1 MLKNFTFIV
10 VRRFEAFLVC
20 LILSAVFILSF
31 TAHAQENAKT
41 VRVDRYE
48 SPLNQMDEFGRRSG
62 YAYEYRQKIGAYSG
76 WNYEYVEGS
85 WPKLL
90 QMLIDSEIDLMID
103 VSNIGECRR
112 IHAARFVCI
121 RLKDG
126 TEKVV
131 ENTVP
136 KVNGIGCK
144 KLA

>member
-1 MLKNFTFIV
+1 M
-10 VRRFEAFLVC
+10 
-20 LILSAVFILSF
+20 
-31 TAHAQENAKT
+31 KT
-41 VRVDRYE
+41 ITL
-48 SPLNQMDEFGRRSG
+48 PGG
-62 YAYEYRQKIGAYSG
+62 KICDY
-76 WNYEYVEGS
+76 
-85 WPKLL
+85 
-90 QMLIDSEIDLMID
+90 IDGKIDLMID

-121 RLKDG
+121 RLKEG